1 MGWQDAGVAL
11 IVLGAAI
18 FLARKVFARPPKKPA
33 GSLVS
38 LMHLNNTR
46 GCHSARGDF
55 RPGLRWPGL
64 KPRPSSYPEPR
75 PSDYPGVTA

>member
-33 GSLVS
+33 GCLVA
-38 LMHLNNTR
+38 LMDLNNTR
-46 GCHSARGDF
+46 GCHLERGYF
-55 RPGLRWPGL
+55 CPGWRGRGL
-64 KPRPSSYPEPR
+64 KPGPSSYPEPR

>member
-33 GSLVS
+33 GGFVS
-38 LMHLNNTR
+38 LKDLKKKR
-46 GCHSARGDF
+46 GCH
-55 RPGLRWPGL
+55 
-64 KPRPSSYPEPR
+64 
-75 PSDYPGVTA
+75 

>member
-18 FLARKVFARPPKKPA
+18 FLARKVFARPPKTPA

-38 LMHLNNTR
+38 LKHLNIKR
-46 GCHSARGDF
+46 G
-55 RPGLRWPGL
+55 
-64 KPRPSSYPEPR
+64 
-75 PSDYPGVTA
+75 